1 MLNGEVLYFV
11 GLIIMAVAL
20 VVSVVAWLVFRKYKK
35 RLEEEFSSEYGT
47 RVD

>member
-1 MLNGEVLYFV
+1 MLYGEVLYYA
-11 GLIIMAVAL
+11 GLVIMAVAL
-20 VVSVVAWLVFRKYKK
+20 AISAVAWLVFRKYKK